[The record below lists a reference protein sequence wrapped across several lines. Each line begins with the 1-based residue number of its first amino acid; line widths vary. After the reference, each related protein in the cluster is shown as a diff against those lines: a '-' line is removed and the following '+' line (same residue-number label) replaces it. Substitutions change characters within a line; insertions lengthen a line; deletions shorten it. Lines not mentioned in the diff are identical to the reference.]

1 MGKPM
6 ASNLLKAGFAV
17 TVFNRSRPAMDA
29 LAAEGATLAA
39 SPAEV
44 GRACSVVITMVPDSP
59 DVEAVLLGPDGV
71 CTAAKPGTLL
81 IDMSTI
87 APAAVRRIHET
98 VAAKGFRM
106 LDAPVSGGDVGAKA
120 GTLSIMV
127 GGTPEDFE
135 RARPV
140 FAAMGKTITLC
151 GPAGAGQL
159 VKACNQ
165 IVGALVLN
173 AISEAL
179 VFGRAA
185 GVDPEI
191 MIRVLQGGVAA
202 TRAMEVRGARMAA
215 GDFAPGFKAAHHLK
229 DLRIVI
235 DEGKAMGLTLPT
247 TSSVADMLAT
257 LVDRPKVIET
267 TALGAAL
274 LAGVGCGDCSLGL
287 FDLLGP
293 SAFGQLVEFLLSGV
307 LLGDGVFELGL
318 GAIEFDRRLH

>member
-1 MGKPM
+1 MFTRVGVIGLGLMGKPM
-6 ASNLLKAGFAV
+6 AANLLKAGFPV
-17 TVFNRSRPAMDA
+17 TVFNRSRPAMDE
-29 LAAEGATLAA
+29 LASAADGRPAATLAS

-44 GRACSVVITMVPDSP
+44 GKTCDVVITMVPDTP
-59 DVEAVLLGPDGV
+59 DVEAVLLGPDGA
-71 CTAAKPGTLL
+71 TTQAQPETLF

-87 APAAVRRIHET
+87 SPGAVRKIHAAVT
-98 VAAKGFRM
+98 AKGLRM

-127 GGTPEDFE
+127 GGTQEDFD

-140 FAAMGKTITLC
+140 FEAMGKTLTLC

-173 AISEAL
+173 AISEAI

-202 TRAMEVRGARMAA
+202 TRAMEVRGARMAK

-229 DLRIVI
+229 DLRIVL
-235 DEGKAMGLTLPT
+235 DEARALGLTTLPT
-247 TSSVADMLAT
+247 TSRVAEMFAT
-257 LVDRPKVIET
+257 LVGEEKGTLDNSSILLMVER
-267 TALGAAL
+267 AAGAAE
-274 LAGVGCGDCSLGL
+274 AARS
-287 FDLLGP
+287 
-293 SAFGQLVEFLLSGV
+293 
-307 LLGDGVFELGL
+307 
-318 GAIEFDRRLH
+318 

>member
-1 MGKPM
+1 MQTVGVIGLGLMGKPM

-29 LAAEGATLAA
+29 LAAEGAKVAA

-44 GRACSVVITMVPDSP
+44 GRASDVVVTMVPDAP

-71 CTAAKPGTLL
+71 CSGARPGTLL

-87 APAAVRRIHET
+87 APAARAQDSRDGRGEGLPHARRAGQRRRRRRQGRHA
-98 VAAKGFRM
+98 VDHGRRHAGGFR
-106 LDAPVSGGDVGAKA
+106 A
-120 GTLSIMV
+120 
-127 GGTPEDFE
+127 
-135 RARPV
+135 ARPV
-140 FAAMGKTITLC
+140 FEAMGKTLTLC

-173 AISEAL
+173 AISEAI

-202 TRAMEVRGARMAA
+202 TRAMEVRGARMAK
-215 GDFAPGFKAAHHLK
+215 GDFAPGFKAAHHLQGPAH
-229 DLRIVI
+229 RASTRP
-235 DEGKAMGLTLPT
+235 KAMGLTLPT
-247 TSSVADMLAT
+247 TAPRRRACSPRSSAKAT
-257 LVDRPKVIET
+257 ARST
-267 TALGAAL
+267 T
-274 LAGVGCGDCSLGL
+274 
-287 FDLLGP
+287 
-293 SAFGQLVEFLLSGV
+293 
-307 LLGDGVFELGL
+307 
-318 GAIEFDRRLH
+318 RRS

>member
-1 MGKPM
+1 
-6 ASNLLKAGFAV
+6 
-17 TVFNRSRPAMDA
+17 MDA

-44 GRACSVVITMVPDSP
+44 GRASDVVITMVPDAP

-71 CTAAKPGTLL
+71 CSGARPGTLL

-87 APAAVRRIHET
+87 APAAVRRIHEQ
-98 VAAKGFRM
+98 VAARGFRM

-120 GTLSIMV
+120 GTLSIMA

-135 RARPV
+135 AARPV
-140 FAAMGKTITLC
+140 FEAMGKTLTLC

-202 TRAMEVRGARMAA
+202 TRAMEVRGARMAK
-215 GDFAPGFKAAHHLK
+215 GDFAPGFKVAHHLK
-229 DLRIVI
+229 DLRIVR
-235 DEGKAMGLTLPT
+235 DEAKALGLTLPT
-247 TSSVADMLAT
+247 TSRVAEMFAT
-257 LVDRPKVIET
+257 LVAEGNGTLDNSSVLTMVERAAGAP
-267 TALGAAL
+267 GAAR
-274 LAGVGCGDCSLGL
+274 S
-287 FDLLGP
+287 
-293 SAFGQLVEFLLSGV
+293 
-307 LLGDGVFELGL
+307 
-318 GAIEFDRRLH
+318 

>member
-1 MGKPM
+1 MQTVGVIGLGLMGKPM

-29 LAAEGATLAA
+29 LAAEGATVAA

-44 GRACSVVITMVPDSP
+44 GRASDVVVTMVPDSP

-140 FAAMGKTITLC
+140 FEAMGKTHHAVRA
-151 GPAGAGQL
+151 GRRRPAGEGVQPDRRRAGAERDL
-159 VKACNQ
+159 RGDRVRPRRRRR
-165 IVGALVLN
+165 
-173 AISEAL
+173 SRDHDP
-179 VFGRAA
+179 RAA
-185 GVDPEI
+185 GRCRRDAGDGGP
-191 MIRVLQGGVAA
+191 RRAHGQGRLRARLQGG
-202 TRAMEVRGARMAA
+202 
-215 GDFAPGFKAAHHLK
+215 APLK

-235 DEGKAMGLTLPT
+235 DEAKAMGLTLPT

-257 LVDRPKVIET
+257 LVREGNGTLDNSSILTMVER
-267 TALGAAL
+267 AAGAAR
-274 LAGVGCGDCSLGL
+274 AAR
-287 FDLLGP
+287 P
-293 SAFGQLVEFLLSGV
+293 
-307 LLGDGVFELGL
+307 
-318 GAIEFDRRLH
+318 

>member
-1 MGKPM
+1 MSTRVGVIGLGLMGKPM
-6 ASNLLKAGFAV
+6 AANLLKAGFPV
-17 TVFNRSRPAMDA
+17 TVFNRSRPAMDE
-29 LAAEGATLAA
+29 LASAVDGRPAATLAS
-39 SPAEV
+39 SPVEV
-44 GRACSVVITMVPDSP
+44 GKTCDVVITMVPDTP
-59 DVEAVLLGPDGV
+59 DVEAVLLGPDGA
-71 CTAAKPGTLL
+71 TTQAQPGTLF

-87 APAAVRRIHET
+87 SPGAVRKIHAAVT
-98 VAAKGFRM
+98 AKGLRM

-127 GGTPEDFE
+127 GGPQEDFD

-140 FAAMGKTITLC
+140 FEAMGKTLTLC

-173 AISEAL
+173 AISEAI

-202 TRAMEVRGARMAA
+202 TKAMENRGARMAK

-229 DLRIVI
+229 DLRIVL
-235 DEGKAMGLTLPT
+235 DEARALGLTTLPT
-247 TSSVADMLAT
+247 TSRVADMLAT
-257 LVDRPKVIET
+257 LVGEGKGTLDNSSILMMVER
-267 TALGAAL
+267 AAGAAE
-274 LAGVGCGDCSLGL
+274 AARS
-287 FDLLGP
+287 
-293 SAFGQLVEFLLSGV
+293 
-307 LLGDGVFELGL
+307 
-318 GAIEFDRRLH
+318 

>member
-1 MGKPM
+1 
-6 ASNLLKAGFAV
+6 
-17 TVFNRSRPAMDA
+17 
-29 LAAEGATLAA
+29 
-39 SPAEV
+39 
-44 GRACSVVITMVPDSP
+44 
-59 DVEAVLLGPDGV
+59 
-71 CTAAKPGTLL
+71 
-81 IDMSTI
+81 
-87 APAAVRRIHET
+87 
-98 VAAKGFRM
+98 M

-135 RARPV
+135 AARPV
-140 FAAMGKTITLC
+140 FEAMGKTLTLC

-179 VFGRAA
+179 IFGRAA

-202 TRAMEVRGARMAA
+202 TRAMDVRGARMAK

-235 DEGKAMGLTLPT
+235 DEAKARGLTLPT
-247 TSSVADMLAT
+247 TGRVADMFAT
-257 LVDRPKVIET
+257 LVSEGHGTLDNSSILTMVERAAGAAPRRTVVTAPARGRSLLAAVVGVAAGCTAGRPTTARPDGCCRADRPGPARRRRRRCCRPGGDFT
-267 TALGAAL
+267 LDRPRAASRL
-274 LAGVGCGDCSLGL
+274 RSPMPAARRSCCS
-287 FDLLGP
+287 
-293 SAFGQLVEFLLSGV
+293 SAT
-307 LLGDGVFELGL
+307 
-318 GAIEFDRRLH
+318 RRARTSVRARWGW

>member
-1 MGKPM
+1 MSTVGVIGLGLMGKPM
-6 ASNLLKAGFAV
+6 ASNLLKAGFTV

-29 LAAEGATLAA
+29 LAAEGAKLAA

-44 GRACSVVITMVPDSP
+44 GRACDIVITMVPDSP

-71 CTAAKPGTLL
+71 CQGARPGTLL

-87 APAAVRRIHET
+87 APAAARKIHDAVT
-98 VAAKGFRM
+98 AKGFRM

-120 GTLSIMV
+120 GTLSIMA

-135 RARPV
+135 RARPA
-140 FAAMGKTITLC
+140 FEAMGKTLTLC
-151 GPAGAGQL
+151 GPAGSGQL

-165 IVGALVLN
+165 IMGALVLN

-202 TRAMEVRGARMAA
+202 TKAMENRGARMAK
-215 GDFAPGFKAAHHLK
+215 GDFAAGFKAAHHLK
-229 DLRIVI
+229 DLNIVLA
-235 DEGKAMGLTLPT
+235 EAKALGIALPT
-247 TSSVADMLAT
+247 TSRVAEMLGT
-257 LVDRPKVIET
+257 LVKEGHGTLDNSSILTMVERAAGAQAARP
-267 TALGAAL
+267 
-274 LAGVGCGDCSLGL
+274 
-287 FDLLGP
+287 
-293 SAFGQLVEFLLSGV
+293 
-307 LLGDGVFELGL
+307 
-318 GAIEFDRRLH
+318 

>member
-1 MGKPM
+1 
-6 ASNLLKAGFAV
+6 
-17 TVFNRSRPAMDA
+17 
-29 LAAEGATLAA
+29 
-39 SPAEV
+39 
-44 GRACSVVITMVPDSP
+44 
-59 DVEAVLLGPDGV
+59 
-71 CTAAKPGTLL
+71 
-81 IDMSTI
+81 
-87 APAAVRRIHET
+87 
-98 VAAKGFRM
+98 
-106 LDAPVSGGDVGAKA
+106 
-120 GTLSIMV
+120 MV

-140 FAAMGKTITLC
+140 FEAMGKTITLC

-202 TRAMEVRGARMAA
+202 TRAMEVRGARMAK

-235 DEGKAMGLTLPT
+235 DEARAMGLTLPT
-247 TSSVADMLAT
+247 TSSVAEMLAT
-257 LVDRPKVIET
+257 LVREGKGTLDNSSILTMVER
-267 TALGAAL
+267 ASGAAQ
-274 LAGVGCGDCSLGL
+274 AARS
-287 FDLLGP
+287 
-293 SAFGQLVEFLLSGV
+293 
-307 LLGDGVFELGL
+307 
-318 GAIEFDRRLH
+318 

>member
-1 MGKPM
+1 MSTAVGVIGLGLMGKPM
-6 ASNLLKAGFAV
+6 ASNLLKAGFPV
-17 TVFNRSRPAMDA
+17 TVFNRSRAPMEA

-44 GRACSVVITMVPDSP
+44 GRRSEVVITMVPDAP
-59 DVEAVLLGPDGV
+59 DVDAVLLGADGV
-71 CTAAKPGTLL
+71 CSAAAPGTLL

-87 APAAVRRIHET
+87 APAAVRRIHAAVT
-98 VAAKGFRM
+98 AKGFRM

-127 GGTPEDFE
+127 GGSEEDFE

-140 FAAMGKTITLC
+140 FEAMGKTITLC

-179 VFGRAA
+179 VFAKAA
-185 GVDPEI
+185 GVDPDI

-202 TRAMEVRGARMAA
+202 TRAMEVRGARMAK

-229 DLRIVI
+229 DLNIVI
-235 DEGKAMGLTLPT
+235 AEASARGITLPT
-247 TSSVADMLAT
+247 TARVADMLAA
-257 LVDRPKVIET
+257 LVDEGKGTLDNSSILTMVER
-267 TALGAAL
+267 AAGAART
-274 LAGVGCGDCSLGL
+274 AG
-287 FDLLGP
+287 
-293 SAFGQLVEFLLSGV
+293 A
-307 LLGDGVFELGL
+307 
-318 GAIEFDRRLH
+318 